1 MTLAPLPSVLD
12 PFALNNVSYCN
23 HMQKQ
28 TQITCETLKE
38 EYQALQDIAD
48 DYRAILMSEGK
59 DSEKTKK
66 ARIAFDTATQKI
78 RENIAILKKEQQE
91 GIFRLSADYRS
102 GKEYLEALQEK
113 GYKVF
118 ECAEDLLN
126 QKELEEIPEET
137 VRLKKVTP
145 RDLGFSYG
153 ATLKEIFAVAEKNGL
168 KPCPL
173 WVGPQYRM
181 ECDDDDYVSIGMEPM
196 TGSDGDTY
204 IFYIDRYNGGRWLS
218 NYHTSLP
225 FYPDHGFLF
234 VSSQDSP

>member
-66 ARIAFDTATQKI
+66 ARIAFDTAAGNL
-78 RENIAILKKEQQE
+78 REHIQLYKEQQK
-91 GIFRLSADYRS
+91 GIFRLSADCRS

-118 ECAEDLLN
+118 EDPEYLLN
-126 QKELEEIPEET
+126 QLTDIPEEQL
-137 VRLKKVTP
+137 RLKKVTV

-153 ATLKEIFAVAEKNGL
+153 ATLKEIFAVAEKKGL
-168 KPCPL
+168 KPCPP

-181 ECDDDDYVSIGMEPM
+181 QCKDDEYTMIGMKPM
-196 TGSDGDTY
+196 TGSDGGTFILY
-204 IFYIDRYNGGRWLS
+204 VGRVGSGRWLDG
-218 NYHTSLP
+218 YRTS
-225 FYPDHGFLF
+225 YPWSPDDEFLF

>member
-66 ARIAFDTATQKI
+66 ARIAFDTATGNL
-78 RENIAILKKEQQE
+78 REHIQLYKEQQE

-102 GKEYLEALQEK
+102 GKKYLEALQEK
-113 GYKVF
+113 GYEVT
-118 ECAEDLLN
+118 EYAEGILN
-126 QKELEEIPEET
+126 QLTDIPEEQ
-137 VRLKKVTP
+137 VRLKKVTVE
-145 RDLGFSYG
+145 DLGLSPS
-153 ATLKEIFAVAEKNGL
+153 ATIEEILAVAETKGL
-168 KPCPL
+168 KPCPP

-181 ECDDDDYVSIGMEPM
+181 QCKDDENTAIGMEPM

-204 IFYIDRYNGGRWLS
+204 IFYVDRYNGGRWLGGD
-218 NYHTSLP
+218 HTNPRWYS
-225 FYPDHGFLF
+225 DDEFLF

>member
-1 MTLAPLPSVLD
+1 MPP
-12 PFALNNVSYCN
+12 
-23 HMQKQ
+23 KEQ

-66 ARIAFDTATQKI
+66 ARIAFDTAAGNL
-78 RENIAILKKEQQE
+78 REHIQLYKEQQK

-102 GKEYLEALQEK
+102 GKKYLKALQEK
-113 GYKVF
+113 GYKVIGD
-118 ECAEDLLN
+118 AEYLLN
-126 QKELEEIPEET
+126 QLTDIPEEQL
-137 VRLKKVTP
+137 RLKKVTVG
-145 RDLGFSYG
+145 DLGFSSI
-153 ATLKEIFAVAEKNGL
+153 ATIKEIYEAAEKNGL

>member
-1 MTLAPLPSVLD
+1 MTLAPLPSALD

-48 DYRAILMSEGK
+48 EYRAILMSEGK

-66 ARIAFDTATQKI
+66 ARIAFDTATGNL
-78 RENIAILKKEQQE
+78 REHIQLYKEQQE

-113 GYKVF
+113 GYKVSKY
-118 ECAEDLLN
+118 AEDILN
-126 QKELEEIPEET
+126 QLTDIPEEQ
-137 VRLKKVTP
+137 VRLKKVTVE
-145 RDLGFSYG
+145 DLGFSSSR
-153 ATLKEIFAVAEKNGL
+153 ATLKEILAVAEKKGL

-181 ECDDDDYVSIGMEPM
+181 QCKDDENTMIGMEPM
-196 TGSDGDTY
+196 TNSAGDTF
-204 IFYIDRYNGGRWLS
+204 IFYVDRFVSNRWLGGS
-218 NYHTSLP
+218 HTGDRWLP
-225 FYPDHGFLF
+225 DRKFLF